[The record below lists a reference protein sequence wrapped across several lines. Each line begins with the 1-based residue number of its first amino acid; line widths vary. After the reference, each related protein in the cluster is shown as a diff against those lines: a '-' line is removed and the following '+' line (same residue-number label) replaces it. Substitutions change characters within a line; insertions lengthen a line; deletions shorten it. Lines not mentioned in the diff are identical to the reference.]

1 MVQKVCPL
9 SPASDFSMHTIKPR
23 RRTPPGSARR
33 STYGNSL
40 VEMVVGV
47 LVSSIFAAAVVQ
59 SMSQGLSLTS
69 GAQNQVVASS
79 MAQEV
84 LDAARNLPFATLTSY
99 QGSWPLIVQL
109 QQGDGPINCPPYPRP
124 LLLDNS
130 NFTYGTSQYGSQA
143 ITNTLTANTCSAT
156 EDIVSN
162 SDNTCTVTVTI
173 NWRDSTGNHS
183 YQVSTRIAQNG
194 IGV

>member
-1 MVQKVCPL
+1 
-9 SPASDFSMHTIKPR
+9 MHTIQT
-23 RRTPPGSARR
+23 RRTPPSSALRNR
-33 STYGNSL
+33 NGNSL
-40 VEMVVGV
+40 VEMIVGV

-84 LDAARNLPFATLTSY
+84 LDAARNLPYATLSGYT
-99 QGSWPLIVQL
+99 GTWPLTVQL
-109 QQGDGPINCPPYPRP
+109 AEGGSPVSCPPYPRP

-130 NFTYGTSQYGSQA
+130 NFTYGSSQYGGQA
-143 ITNTLTANTCSAT
+143 LSNTLSAANCNAT
-156 EDIVSN
+156 EDIVN
-162 SDNTCTVTVTI
+162 NGDNTCTVTVTV
-173 NWRDSTGNHS
+173 NWSDSTGNHTFA
-183 YQVSTRIAQNG
+183 VSTRIAQNG